1 MAEENITQLSAAM
14 LKLQED
20 IAKLG
25 YVTQASA
32 EQLKD
37 AQMKAKYGSE
47 SYTKGVNAAGQA
59 LGALAG
65 AGIES
70 AKAMYQGKKDA
81 TAFNASLGELAK
93 AATLA
98 GTALGGTVANNLIVT
113 VATVGTAGKIATFG
127 VVGTGRI
134 GDGTVDVVV
143 DVTGTSAID
152 TYVAGGASTEF
163 TTTKTASAVTLAS
176 GLVSNLEIKL
186 ADHERV
192 VFTDKAIAYDATG
205 RAGDVY
211 ALLAAALGTADV
223 TNAYKGIGIY
233 LADAGWTNKQL
244 AEALLATDTYKT
256 DAGGVSN
263 ETFIKHV
270 YKNVYGTN
278 ASLADVTALTTW
290 MTINNYSQA
299 DVLVTA
305 SELSAF
311 ETTIGLVGL
320 ATTGIEY
327 TPFVA

>member
-1 MAEENITQLSAAM
+1 MTTTITIKDKPVNATYQNVTGLTGGAGVEAAF
-14 LKLQED
+14 D
-20 IAKLG
+20 
-25 YVTQASA
+25 VTKTNGVYSVVLDSLAASA
-32 EQLKD
+32 GRG
-37 AQMKAKYGSE
+37 Y
-47 SYTKGVNAAGQA
+47 
-59 LGALAG
+59 LAG
-65 AGIES
+65 DTI
-70 AKAMYQGKKDA
+70 
-81 TAFNASLGELAK
+81 
-93 AATLA
+93 TLA
-98 GTALGGTVANNLIVT
+98 GTALCGTVANNLIVT

-143 DVTGTSAID
+143 DVTGTTGID
-152 TYVAGGASTEF
+152 TYTTGGASTEF
-163 TTTKTASAVTLAS
+163 TVTKTADNVKLAS
-176 GLVSNLEIKL
+176 TLVSNMEFNL
-186 ADHERV
+186 ANHERV

-211 ALLAAALGTADV
+211 ALLAAALGVADI
-223 TNAYKGIGIY
+223 TNAYKGIGIH

-290 MTINNYSQA
+290 MTTNNYSQA

-305 SELSAF
+305 SELTAF

-327 TPFVA
+327 TPFTA

>member
-1 MAEENITQLSAAM
+1 MTTTITIKDKPVNATYQNITGLTGGAGVEATFDVTKTNGTYSVVLDSLAASAGR
-14 LKLQED
+14 
-20 IAKLG
+20 G
-25 YVTQASA
+25 YV
-32 EQLKD
+32 
-37 AQMKAKYGSE
+37 
-47 SYTKGVNAAGQA
+47 AGDT
-59 LGALAG
+59 
-65 AGIES
+65 I
-70 AKAMYQGKKDA
+70 
-81 TAFNASLGELAK
+81 
-93 AATLA
+93 TLA

-113 VATVGTAGKIATFG
+113 VATVGTLGKIATFG

-134 GDGTVDVVV
+134 GDGTVDVTV
-143 DVTGTSAID
+143 DVTGTTGID
-152 TYVAGGASTEF
+152 TYTTGGASTEF
-163 TTTKTASAVTLAS
+163 TTTKTAAKVTLAS
-176 GLVSNLEIKL
+176 TIVSNMEFNL

-223 TNAYKGIGIY
+223 TKAYTGIGIY

-244 AEALLATDTYKT
+244 AEALLSTDTYKT

-290 MTINNYSQA
+290 MTTNNYSQA

-305 SELSAF
+305 SELAAF

-327 TPFVA
+327 TPVVA

>member
-1 MAEENITQLSAAM
+1 MTTTITIKDKPVNATYQNVTGLTGGAGVEAAF
-14 LKLQED
+14 D
-20 IAKLG
+20 
-25 YVTQASA
+25 VTKTNGVYSVVLDSLAASA
-32 EQLKD
+32 GRG
-37 AQMKAKYGSE
+37 Y
-47 SYTKGVNAAGQA
+47 
-59 LGALAG
+59 LAG
-65 AGIES
+65 DTI
-70 AKAMYQGKKDA
+70 
-81 TAFNASLGELAK
+81 
-93 AATLA
+93 TLA

-143 DVTGTSAID
+143 DVTGTTGID
-152 TYVAGGASTEF
+152 TYTTGGASTEF
-163 TTTKTASAVTLAS
+163 TVTKTADNVKLAS
-176 GLVSNLEIKL
+176 TLVSNMEFNL
-186 ADHERV
+186 ANHERV

-211 ALLAAALGTADV
+211 ALLAAALGVADI
-223 TNAYKGIGIY
+223 TNAYKGIGIH

-290 MTINNYSQA
+290 MTTNNYSQA

-327 TPFVA
+327 TPFTA

>member
-1 MAEENITQLSAAM
+1 MTTTITIKDKPVNATYQNITGLTGGAGVDAAFDVTKTNGVYSVVLDSLAASAGT
-14 LKLQED
+14 
-20 IAKLG
+20 G
-25 YVTQASA
+25 YV
-32 EQLKD
+32 
-37 AQMKAKYGSE
+37 
-47 SYTKGVNAAGQA
+47 AGDT
-59 LGALAG
+59 
-65 AGIES
+65 I
-70 AKAMYQGKKDA
+70 
-81 TAFNASLGELAK
+81 
-93 AATLA
+93 TLA

-113 VATVGTAGKIATFG
+113 VATVGTLGKIATFG

-143 DVTGTSAID
+143 DVTGTTGID
-152 TYVAGGASTEF
+152 TYTTGGASTEF
-163 TTTKTASAVTLAS
+163 TTTKTVDNVKLAS
-176 GLVSNLEIKL
+176 TLVSNMEFNL
-186 ADHERV
+186 ANHERV

-223 TNAYKGIGIY
+223 TKAYTGIGVY

-290 MTINNYSQA
+290 MTTNNYSQA